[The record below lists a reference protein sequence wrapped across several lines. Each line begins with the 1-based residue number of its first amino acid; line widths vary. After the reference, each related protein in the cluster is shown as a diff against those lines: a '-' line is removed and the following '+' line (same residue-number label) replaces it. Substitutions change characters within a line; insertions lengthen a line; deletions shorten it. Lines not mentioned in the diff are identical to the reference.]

1 MSYRTSTRFA
11 GLAAAMLA
19 SLVIVSVANAR
30 PVNLSPDRADKLGVV
45 TPSTITVPDRMDKLG
60 VITAGPVGAPDR
72 ADKLG
77 TANGPGPVSVA
88 AAPSSSSDSFAWSD
102 TPVLAASAIFAVVLL
117 VTLGSL
123 VARKRSGA
131 AALAS

>member
-1 MSYRTSTRFA
+1 MSHRTSTRFA

-30 PVNLSPDRADKLGVV
+30 PMGLAPDRTDKIGVI
-45 TPSTITVPDRMDKLG
+45 TPSTIGVPDRMDKIG

-88 AAPSSSSDSFAWSD
+88 AALSSSSDSFAWSD
-102 TPVLAASAIFAVVLL
+102 TPVLAAAIFAVVLL
-117 VTLGSL
+117 VTIGSL
-123 VARKRSGA
+123 IARKRTRP

>member
-19 SLVIVSVANAR
+19 SLVIVSAANAR
-30 PVNLSPDRADKLGVV
+30 PVGLAPDRTDKIGVI

-77 TANGPGPVSVA
+77 TANGPGPVAVT
-88 AAPSSSSDSFAWSD
+88 AAPSSSSHSSAWSD
-102 TPVLAASAIFAVVLL
+102 APVVAAAIFAIVLL
-117 VTLGSL
+117 VTIGSL
-123 VARKRSGA
+123 IARKRAGQ

>member
-30 PVNLSPDRADKLGVV
+30 PVGLAPDRTDKIGVI
-45 TPSTITVPDRMDKLG
+45 TPSTISVPDRTDKIG

-77 TANGPGPVSVA
+77 TANGPGPVAVA
-88 AAPSSSSDSFAWSD
+88 TAPSSSSDSLAWSD
-102 TPVLAASAIFAVVLL
+102 APVLAAAIFAIALL
-117 VTLGSL
+117 ATLGAL
-123 VARKRSGA
+123 IARKRSRP

>member
-30 PVNLSPDRADKLGVV
+30 PMGLAPDRADKIGVI
-45 TPSTITVPDRMDKLG
+45 TPSTITVPDRADKIG

-72 ADKLG
+72 ADQLG
-77 TANGPGPVSVA
+77 TAKGPGPVSVV

-102 TPVLAASAIFAVVLL
+102 TPVLAAAAIFAVVLL
-117 VTLGSL
+117 VTVGSL
-123 VARKRSGA
+123 VARKRTDS